1 MRTFFTTIK
10 DKSLNLST
18 TDNARKM
25 PLLNSHEE
33 RLNDDIER
41 RFNSNG
47 EEKSEGWRLAGLIDS
62 EEKCSDSESE
72 PRNPGKNARSSSA
85 RSSSTR
91 SPSARRNSS
100 TYGSASGF
108 PGASGTSG
116 TPGSSNFPFTSP
128 HPPHLSEFYSFMNN
142 KSNIPISP
150 TQSTNSKTIR
160 EPSLHTFTSF
170 LPSVMDL
177 PNIVAT
183 KDFNQSVG
191 IYKNLL
197 SKAEGLRKSLLTV
210 SNAANEFG
218 QALED
223 CINECPKVNNSKVV
237 SDGLVN
243 AGGLQ
248 YMIGNNQQ
256 ILSRLIETNFE
267 DPLRLELDH
276 LCREYDMNHIYYQQE
291 IKLKSKLLRE
301 KELENLK
308 LSKQKTR
315 NLNTYKKNL
324 LHLTTHLE
332 EIDRLK
338 YDYYHEINSM
348 VERFNQDHIL
358 IRTGSLVRA
367 QLEIF
372 EGIAK
377 KGWSGGGLDDLLSIS
392 PDIFEEVDN
401 AEGAEEGE
409 VTMELDDEVENE
421 NKSVPDPAD
430 FPQISPR
437 ESAKTDSFKN
447 NDLVESKLLDS
458 RSLEGHELT
467 HDSIRDPIH
476 DSARNSAPDS
486 IQNSTRMN
494 INPDSKPIRQSSPD
508 HLLSKLT
515 NSFTTILRST
525 DPDTSNDESFS
536 LPVINQASLLG
547 LRGKSSDIEIS
558 PENDTNIDQDNILE
572 DLETNDSDN

>member
-1 MRTFFTTIK
+1 
-10 DKSLNLST
+10 
-18 TDNARKM
+18 M

-33 RLNDDIER
+33 RLNGDIER
-41 RFNSNG
+41 RFNING
-47 EEKSEGWRLAGLIDS
+47 GEKGDGERLARLGIDS
-62 EEKCSDSESE
+62 EEKCSDSEPS
-72 PRNPGKNARSSSA
+72 NPGNNVRSSSARSSSA

-91 SPSARRNSS
+91 SPSGRRTSS
-100 TYGSASGF
+100 TAGSASGF
-108 PGASGTSG
+108 PGTSGTSG
-116 TPGSSNFPFTSP
+116 TPGSTNFPLTSS

-150 TQSTNSKTIR
+150 TQSANSKTIR

-183 KDFNQSVG
+183 KDFNQNVG

-210 SNAANEFG
+210 STAANEFG

-237 SDGLVN
+237 SDGLIN

-248 YMIGNNQQ
+248 YMIGSNQQ

-301 KELENLK
+301 KELENIK

-315 NLNTYKKNL
+315 NLNTYKNNL
-324 LHLTTHLE
+324 LHLTNHLE

-348 VERFNQDHIL
+348 IERFNQDHIL

-392 PDIFEEVDN
+392 PDIFEEVDT

-421 NKSVPDPAD
+421 NESVHDPVD

-437 ESAKTDSFKN
+437 ESAKTDSFRK

-458 RSLEGHELT
+458 RSFEGHELT
-467 HDSIRDPIH
+467 HDSIHDSARNSIRNSVRDSIH
-476 DSARNSAPDS
+476 ESARNSAPDS
-486 IQNSTRMN
+486 TQDSTRVN
-494 INPDSKPIRQSSPD
+494 SNLDPEPIRQSSPD

-558 PENDTNIDQDNILE
+558 PENDTNIDKDNILE
-572 DLETNDSDN
+572 DLDT

>member
-1 MRTFFTTIK
+1 
-10 DKSLNLST
+10 
-18 TDNARKM
+18 M

-33 RLNDDIER
+33 RLNGDIER
-41 RFNSNG
+41 RFNING
-47 EEKSEGWRLAGLIDS
+47 GEKGDGERLARLGIDS
-62 EEKCSDSESE
+62 EEKCSDSEPS
-72 PRNPGKNARSSSA
+72 NPGNNVRSSSARSSSA

-91 SPSARRNSS
+91 SPSGRRTSS
-100 TYGSASGF
+100 TVGSASGF
-108 PGASGTSG
+108 PGTSG
-116 TPGSSNFPFTSP
+116 TWTPGSTNFPLTSS

-183 KDFNQSVG
+183 KDFNQNVG

-210 SNAANEFG
+210 STAANEFG

-237 SDGLVN
+237 SDGLIN

-248 YMIGNNQQ
+248 YMIGSNQQ

-301 KELENLK
+301 KELENIK

-315 NLNTYKKNL
+315 NLNTYKNNL
-324 LHLTTHLE
+324 LHLTNHLE

-348 VERFNQDHIL
+348 IERFNQDHIL

-421 NKSVPDPAD
+421 NESVHDPVD

-437 ESAKTDSFKN
+437 ESAKPDSFRKN
-447 NDLVESKLLDS
+447 DVVESKLLDS
-458 RSLEGHELT
+458 RSFEGHELT
-467 HDSIRDPIH
+467 HDSIH
-476 DSARNSAPDS
+476 DSARNSIRNSIRDS
-486 IQNSTRMN
+486 IHESARNSAADSTQDSTRLN
-494 INPDSKPIRQSSPD
+494 LNLDPEPIRQSSPD

-558 PENDTNIDQDNILE
+558 PENDTNIDKDNILE
-572 DLETNDSDN
+572 DLDT

>member
-1 MRTFFTTIK
+1 
-10 DKSLNLST
+10 
-18 TDNARKM
+18 
-25 PLLNSHEE
+25 
-33 RLNDDIER
+33 
-41 RFNSNG
+41 
-47 EEKSEGWRLAGLIDS
+47 
-62 EEKCSDSESE
+62 
-72 PRNPGKNARSSSA
+72 
-85 RSSSTR
+85 
-91 SPSARRNSS
+91 
-100 TYGSASGF
+100 
-108 PGASGTSG
+108 
-116 TPGSSNFPFTSP
+116 
-128 HPPHLSEFYSFMNN
+128 
-142 KSNIPISP
+142 
-150 TQSTNSKTIR
+150 
-160 EPSLHTFTSF
+160 
-170 LPSVMDL
+170 MDL

-183 KDFNQSVG
+183 KDFNQNVG

-210 SNAANEFG
+210 STAANEFG

-237 SDGLVN
+237 SDGLIN

-248 YMIGNNQQ
+248 YMIGSNQQ

-301 KELENLK
+301 KELENIK

-315 NLNTYKKNL
+315 NLNTYKNNL
-324 LHLTTHLE
+324 LHLTNHLE

-348 VERFNQDHIL
+348 IERFNQDHIL

-421 NKSVPDPAD
+421 NESVHDPVD

-437 ESAKTDSFKN
+437 ESAKTDSFRK

-458 RSLEGHELT
+458 RSFEGRELT
-467 HDSIRDPIH
+467 HDSINDSARNSIRNSIRDSIH
-476 DSARNSAPDS
+476 ESARNSAPDS
-486 IQNSTRMN
+486 TQDSTKVN
-494 INPDSKPIRQSSPD
+494 LNLDPEPIRQSSPD

-558 PENDTNIDQDNILE
+558 PENDTNIDKDNILE
-572 DLETNDSDN
+572 DLDT

>member
-1 MRTFFTTIK
+1 
-10 DKSLNLST
+10 
-18 TDNARKM
+18 M

-33 RLNDDIER
+33 RLNGDIER
-41 RFNSNG
+41 RFNING
-47 EEKSEGWRLAGLIDS
+47 GEKGDGERLARLGIDS
-62 EEKCSDSESE
+62 EEKCSDSEPS
-72 PRNPGKNARSSSA
+72 NPGNKVRSSSA

-91 SPSARRNSS
+91 SPSGRRSSS
-100 TYGSASGF
+100 TVGSTSGF
-108 PGASGTSG
+108 RGTSGASG
-116 TPGSSNFPFTSP
+116 TPGSTNFPLTSS

-183 KDFNQSVG
+183 KDFNQNVG

-210 SNAANEFG
+210 STAANEFG

-237 SDGLVN
+237 SDGLIN

-248 YMIGNNQQ
+248 YMIGSNQQ

-301 KELENLK
+301 KELENIK

-315 NLNTYKKNL
+315 NLNTYKNNL
-324 LHLTTHLE
+324 LHLTNHLE

-348 VERFNQDHIL
+348 IERFNQDHIL

-421 NKSVPDPAD
+421 NESVHDPVD

-437 ESAKTDSFKN
+437 ESAKTDSFRK

-458 RSLEGHELT
+458 RSFEGRELT
-467 HDSIRDPIH
+467 HDSINDSARNSIRNSIRDSIH
-476 DSARNSAPDS
+476 ESARNSAPDS
-486 IQNSTRMN
+486 TQDSTKVN
-494 INPDSKPIRQSSPD
+494 LNLDPEPIRQSSPD

-547 LRGKSSDIEIS
+547 LRGKSLDIEIS
-558 PENDTNIDQDNILE
+558 PENDTNIDKDNILE
-572 DLETNDSDN
+572 DLDT

>member
-1 MRTFFTTIK
+1 
-10 DKSLNLST
+10 
-18 TDNARKM
+18 M

-33 RLNDDIER
+33 RLNGDIER
-41 RFNSNG
+41 RFNING
-47 EEKSEGWRLAGLIDS
+47 GEKGDGERLARLGIDS
-62 EEKCSDSESE
+62 EEKCSDSEPS
-72 PRNPGKNARSSSA
+72 NPGNKVRSSSA

-91 SPSARRNSS
+91 SPSGRRSSS
-100 TYGSASGF
+100 TVGSTSGF
-108 PGASGTSG
+108 RGTSGASG
-116 TPGSSNFPFTSP
+116 TPGSTNFPLTSS

-183 KDFNQSVG
+183 KDFNQNVG

-210 SNAANEFG
+210 STAANEFG

-237 SDGLVN
+237 SDGLIN

-248 YMIGNNQQ
+248 YMIGSNQQ

-301 KELENLK
+301 KELENIK

-315 NLNTYKKNL
+315 NLNTYKNNL
-324 LHLTTHLE
+324 LHLTNHLE

-348 VERFNQDHIL
+348 IERFNQDHIL

-421 NKSVPDPAD
+421 NESVHDPVD

-437 ESAKTDSFKN
+437 ESAKTDSFRK

-458 RSLEGHELT
+458 RSFEGRELT
-467 HDSIRDPIH
+467 HDSINDSARNSIRNSIRDSIH
-476 DSARNSAPDS
+476 ESARNSAPDS
-486 IQNSTRMN
+486 TQDSTKVN
-494 INPDSKPIRQSSPD
+494 LNLDPEPIRQSSPD

-558 PENDTNIDQDNILE
+558 PENDTNIDKDNILE
-572 DLETNDSDN
+572 DLDT